1 MVTAIDV
8 HVHIP
13 VPDSMQH
20 PRELARRAAMQQYFG
35 ARAWSPNSMDV
46 DQLADHYREMDSMAV
61 LLMIDAETVSGVPP
75 IPLSFVSDAVKKH
88 PDAFMGF
95 GGVDPHKG
103 RAAVEQLDQVVDL
116 GLIGLK
122 FHGGSQHFAAN
133 DRAFYPLWERAQEL
147 GLVCLFHSGTTGVG
161 AGEPGGGGI
170 KLEYLKPIPY
180 VDDIAADFP
189 DLKII
194 LAHPSFP
201 WDKDGLAVIRHKP
214 NVYMDLSGW
223 SPTYFDPLV
232 VQYART
238 IAQDKILFGSDW
250 PVVTPERWLRDF
262 AAYEFDP
269 AVQRKIFRDNTA
281 RLLGREDLI
290 TD

>member
-1 MVTAIDV
+1 MEVHLVTAIDV

-20 PRELARRAAMQQYFG
+20 PRELARRAAMQEYFG

-122 FHGGSQHFAAN
+122 FHGGSQHFA
-133 DRAFYPLWERAQEL
+133 
-147 GLVCLFHSGTTGVG
+147 
-161 AGEPGGGGI
+161 
-170 KLEYLKPIPY
+170 
-180 VDDIAADFP
+180 
-189 DLKII
+189 
-194 LAHPSFP
+194 
-201 WDKDGLAVIRHKP
+201 
-214 NVYMDLSGW
+214 
-223 SPTYFDPLV
+223 
-232 VQYART
+232 
-238 IAQDKILFGSDW
+238 
-250 PVVTPERWLRDF
+250 
-262 AAYEFDP
+262 
-269 AVQRKIFRDNTA
+269 
-281 RLLGREDLI
+281 
-290 TD
+290 

>member
-20 PRELARRAAMQQYFG
+20 PRELARRTAMQQYFC

-46 DQLADHYREMDSMAV
+46 DQLADHYREMDAMAV
-61 LLMIDAETVSGVPP
+61 LLMIDAETVTGIPP
-75 IPLSFVSDAVKKH
+75 IPLSFVADAVKKH